1 LSIIL
6 LYLLEGNQNEKIY
19 IFIFAIGVQTIYLIG
34 MTIYLSKHH
43 FTESKLFLPSLFA
56 DAFFL
61 GGFSY
66 LLGGMDSD
74 IFMIIFF
81 LIIYCALTV
90 NSTDTVKISVFCT
103 IIYTMAV
110 AAAFKGDV
118 IGFPIIKLVFRDILF
133 ICAGFGIAKFNFSAK
148 EFDDLHR
155 EEFKIA
161 RTDKLT
167 GLANRHYFEQKITEE
182 TNYADLTGKPLNVM
196 LFDLDDFKL
205 FNDTYGH
212 PRGDK
217 LLYLF
222 SDIIRQNTRKT
233 DIPVRYGG
241 EEFLVIIRN
250 LDIETAK
257 SVGERIRSQLE
268 KQRIYI
274 GDDENKH
281 KVTVSCGVAQ
291 YPSDSK
297 DIKQVIEY
305 ADQALYAAKA
315 SGKNTVRSYS
325 DCNKI

>member
-1 LSIIL
+1 
-6 LYLLEGNQNEKIY
+6 
-19 IFIFAIGVQTIYLIG
+19 
-34 MTIYLSKHH
+34 
-43 FTESKLFLPSLFA
+43 
-56 DAFFL
+56 
-61 GGFSY
+61 
-66 LLGGMDSD
+66 
-74 IFMIIFF
+74 
-81 LIIYCALTV
+81 
-90 NSTDTVKISVFCT
+90 
-103 IIYTMAV
+103 MAV

-133 ICAGFGIAKFNFSAK
+133 MCAGFGIAKFNISAK

-196 LFDLDDFKL
+196 LSILMILNCSMIHMGIQEAINYSICFQILS
-205 FNDTYGH
+205 GRI
-212 PRGDK
+212 PE
-217 LLYLF
+217 
-222 SDIIRQNTRKT
+222 KT

-315 SGKNTVRSYS
+315 SVRILCGATPIVIRFS
-325 DCNKI
+325 CIFCT